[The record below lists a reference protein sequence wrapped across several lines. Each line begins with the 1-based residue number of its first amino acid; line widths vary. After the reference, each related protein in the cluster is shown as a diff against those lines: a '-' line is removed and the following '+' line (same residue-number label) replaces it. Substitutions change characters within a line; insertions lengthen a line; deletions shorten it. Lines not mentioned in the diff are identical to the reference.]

1 MKHHHALTKLPQLA
15 AGDREDDEQSLW
27 PAKKKKKEV
36 AQRRYK
42 VNKPQRRP
50 PLT

>member
-1 MKHHHALTKLPQLA
+1 MKHHHALPKLPQLA

-27 PAKKKKKEV
+27 LASKKKEV
-36 AQRRYK
+36 ARRRYK
-42 VNKPQRRP
+42 ANKPQRRP